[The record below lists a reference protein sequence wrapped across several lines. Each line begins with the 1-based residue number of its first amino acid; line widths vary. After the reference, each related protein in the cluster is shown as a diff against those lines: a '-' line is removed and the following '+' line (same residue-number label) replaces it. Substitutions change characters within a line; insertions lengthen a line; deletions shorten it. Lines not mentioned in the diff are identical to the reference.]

1 MGGWPPRH
9 PHGSWRQASGVE
21 RALALAVEKQREVD
35 PLLQCSGCG
44 GKLDLTMSSC
54 PACGAEVPLGRLT
67 GILGLVCRKCDAYND
82 PGTRACVACGNPLGA
97 MPEVPGVTPLPGAP
111 AVVAASP
118 GPPVLDPVAGRT
130 PAAAGAGSP
139 RPRGPATPPEPAR
152 GRTHVCPSC
161 GAEHLPS
168 ATFCAS
174 CGRPLSTVRTAIPA
188 PSPQA
193 PLSPPPSATAPT
205 GTAMFTAQPA
215 PAPRA
220 KLVVERGEAAAGT
233 VFALSAD
240 EVQAGRTQGAV
251 IFPAD
256 PSLAP
261 HHATFLAHDGRVV
274 VRDEGAPGG
283 LFLAVPTGQ
292 AVPLRPGGLFALGD
306 RLLRYAGTL
315 PGPPPPPPDGTLR
328 LGAPRPEAP
337 AVLLEEWLE
346 GGVCGRVHLRSGPS
360 VTIGRAGCTI
370 NLGDDPYLSQAHV
383 ELAVA
388 PDGGAT
394 LRDLGS
400 SNGTFLRLAPGGE
413 AELKNGDA
421 LRMGREVLR
430 VELR

>member
-1 MGGWPPRH
+1 
-9 PHGSWRQASGVE
+9 
-21 RALALAVEKQREVD
+21 
-35 PLLQCSGCG
+35 LLQCSGCG

-82 PGTRACVACGNPLGA
+82 PGTSACVGCGAPLGA
-97 MPEVPGVTPLPGAP
+97 MPEVPGVTPLPGAS
-111 AVVAASP
+111 AVVATTPELPPPARP
-118 GPPVLDPVAGRT
+118 AEPVGGP
-130 PAAAGAGSP
+130 GSP
-139 RPRGPATPPEPAR
+139 RPAAPRSPATPPQPAR
-152 GRTHVCPSC
+152 ARPPHCPSC
-161 GAEHLPS
+161 GADNLPA
-168 ATFCAS
+168 ATFCAA

-188 PSPQA
+188 PPPAAA
-193 PLSPPPSATAPT
+193 PAAAPT
-205 GTAMFTAQPA
+205 GTAMFTAQP
-215 PAPRA
+215 PPSRG

-233 VFALSAD
+233 VFALSAE
-240 EVQAGRTQGAV
+240 EVQAGRIQGAV

-261 HHATFLAHDGRVV
+261 HHATFLAQGGRLV

-283 LFLAVPTGQ
+283 IFVAVPTGQ

-383 ELAVA
+383 ELSVA
-388 PDGGAT
+388 ADGAAT

-413 AELKNGDA
+413 AELKDGDA

-430 VELR
+430 VDLR